1 MQTQNYIRSIRGLK
15 LSGTYNSATGV
26 MEFFLLQIKG
36 ENAGAA
42 QGLSSLCGCT
52 EKQTKQILDFSCLY
66 LSSKDY
72 RRTYI
77 YIYILIGTIPVF
89 LAFNSGKTA
98 NIYATHEDSILPKEN
113 CLQTTP
119 GVVSLLN
126 RFPTQVRAQTCSA
139 HPVQAQHMA
148 EKRSSVC

>member
-26 MEFFLLQIKG
+26 MEFFLLQIEG
-36 ENAGAA
+36 END
-42 QGLSSLCGCT
+42 
-52 EKQTKQILDFSCLY
+52 I
-66 LSSKDY
+66 
-72 RRTYI
+72 YI

-89 LAFNSGKTA
+89 LAFNSGNTA

-113 CLQTTP
+113 CFQTTP